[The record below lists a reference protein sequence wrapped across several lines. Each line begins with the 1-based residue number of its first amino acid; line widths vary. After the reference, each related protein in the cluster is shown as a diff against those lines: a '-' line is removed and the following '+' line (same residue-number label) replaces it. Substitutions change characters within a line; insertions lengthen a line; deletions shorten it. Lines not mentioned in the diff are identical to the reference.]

1 MPSLTNLSGSAGTT
15 TRCTARSTCYTL
27 STGSESPILHRVVN
41 SCLDEVFAAL
51 ADPTR
56 RAMLSELAGG
66 ARTVGELAAPHSMT
80 LPAISKHLTVLRRAG
95 LITQRRAGRMQICA
109 LAPGPLREATVW
121 LQRHQQFWTERIDS
135 LERFLETS

>member
-1 MPSLTNLSGSAGTT
+1 MWPA
-15 TRCTARSTCYTL
+15 
-27 STGSESPILHRVVN
+27 GSEPAILHHVVN

-56 RAMLSELAGG
+56 RAMVSALADG

-95 LITQRRAGRMQICA
+95 LVTQRRSGRTQICT
-109 LAPGPLREATVW
+109 LTPGPLRDATAW
-121 LQRHQQFWTERIDS
+121 LQLHQQFWTERIDS
-135 LERFLETS
+135 LERFLESS

>member
-1 MPSLTNLSGSAGTT
+1 
-15 TRCTARSTCYTL
+15 
-27 STGSESPILHRVVN
+27 
-41 SCLDEVFAAL
+41 
-51 ADPTR
+51 
-56 RAMLSELAGG
+56 MLSELAGG

-95 LITQRRAGRMQICA
+95 LVTQRRAGRTQICS
-109 LAPGPLREATVW
+109 LTPGPLRDATDW

>member
-1 MPSLTNLSGSAGTT
+1 
-15 TRCTARSTCYTL
+15 
-27 STGSESPILHRVVN
+27 VVN

-56 RAMLSELAGG
+56 RAMLSDLAGG

-95 LITQRRAGRMQICA
+95 LITQQRAGRTQICT
-109 LAPGPLREATVW
+109 LTPGPLGEATAW
-121 LQRHQQFWTERIDS
+121 LQRHQQFWTERISS

>member
-1 MPSLTNLSGSAGTT
+1 M
-15 TRCTARSTCYTL
+15 
-27 STGSESPILHRVVN
+27 VN

-66 ARTVGELAAPHSMT
+66 PRTVGELAAPHSMT

-95 LITQRRAGRMQICA
+95 LVSQQRSGRTQICA
-109 LAPGPLREATVW
+109 ITPGALRDAGQW
-121 LQRHQQFWTERIDS
+121 LQRHELFWAERIDS
-135 LERFLETS
+135 LEKYLEDK

>member
-1 MPSLTNLSGSAGTT
+1 M
-15 TRCTARSTCYTL
+15 
-27 STGSESPILHRVVN
+27 VN

-56 RAMLSELAGG
+56 RAILSDLAGG
-66 ARTVGELAAPHSMT
+66 ARTVGQLAAPHSMT

-95 LITQRRAGRMQICA
+95 LITQRRSGRTQVCS
-109 LAPGPLREATVW
+109 LTPAPLGRATAW
-121 LQRHQQFWTERIDS
+121 LQQHQQFWTERIDS

>member
-1 MPSLTNLSGSAGTT
+1 
-15 TRCTARSTCYTL
+15 
-27 STGSESPILHRVVN
+27 
-41 SCLDEVFAAL
+41 
-51 ADPTR
+51 
-56 RAMLSELAGG
+56 MLSELAGG